1 MSTTSLATR
10 AYLKE
15 FGGAMLAYTIVL
27 PLSIVLTQA
36 HPTAPWRVP
45 LALAPVLPV
54 ALAFWAILRAVTRMD
69 ELQRHIQFEAL
80 VVAVGGIVGLTFA
93 YGLLQTVGLPPLNL
107 IYITPALV
115 AFWGLGLALA
125 SRRYR

>member
-1 MSTTSLATR
+1 MSTTPLATR

-15 FGGAMLAYTIVL
+15 FGGTMLAYTIVL
-27 PLSIVLTQA
+27 PLSIVLIQA

-69 ELQRHIQFEAL
+69 ELQRRIQFEAL
-80 VVAVGGIVGLTFA
+80 VVAVGGIVVLTFA
-93 YGLLQTVGLPPLNL
+93 YGMLQNVGLPPLNL

-115 AFWGLGLALA
+115 AFWGIGLALA

>member
-1 MSTTSLATR
+1 MSTTPLATR

-27 PLSIVLTQA
+27 PLSIVLIQA

-54 ALAFWAILRAVTRMD
+54 ALAFWTILRAVARMD
-69 ELQRHIQFEAL
+69 ELQRRIQFEAL
-80 VVAVGGIVGLTFA
+80 VVAVGGIVVLTFA
-93 YGLLQTVGLPPLNL
+93 YGMLQNVGLPPLNL

>member
-1 MSTTSLATR
+1 MSTTPLATR

-27 PLSIVLTQA
+27 PLSIVLIQA

-69 ELQRHIQFEAL
+69 ELQRRIQFEAL
-80 VVAVGGIVGLTFA
+80 VVAVGGIVVLTFA
-93 YGLLQTVGLPPLNL
+93 YGMLQNVGLPPLNL

-115 AFWGLGLALA
+115 AFCGIGLALA